1 MAVYGSND
9 PAYLRMKKLKTI
21 KKDLSPGVGFQGRY
35 DQYGR
40 EYDTNTGKLKEALS
54 RSTYHSDFAK
64 KDSEK
69 EEEHRQR
76 DARMKHGK
84 NWKQFTQD
92 VESAKE
98 RLRPGEVKRWD
109 KKEKRWISNLEKT
122 K

>member
-1 MAVYGSND
+1 MAVYGGND
-9 PAYLRMKKLKTI
+9 PEYLKREKLKQI
-21 KKDLSPGVGFQGRY
+21 KKSLPPGKGWTGEY
-35 DQYGR
+35 DQFGR
-40 EYDTNTGKLKEALS
+40 EYDTTTGKLKEALS
-54 RSTYHSDFAK
+54 RLTYHSDFAK

-84 NWKQFTQD
+84 NWEQFTKD